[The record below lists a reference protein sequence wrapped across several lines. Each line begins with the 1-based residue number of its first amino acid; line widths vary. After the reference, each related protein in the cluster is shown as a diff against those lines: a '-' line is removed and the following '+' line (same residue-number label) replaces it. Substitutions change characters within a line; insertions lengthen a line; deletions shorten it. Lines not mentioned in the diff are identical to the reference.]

1 MIVNKYIIYNLN
13 IIDFGTRE
21 ISDRKRKLAAVNLIL
36 SRFLFFVQGINLYDQ
51 ETSLVYRSCTDA
63 WLT

>member
-13 IIDFGTRE
+13 IIDFGTRK

-36 SRFLFFVQGINLYDQ
+36 SRFLFVVQEINLYD
-51 ETSLVYRSCTDA
+51 
-63 WLT
+63 